1 MEARAQEFGCSARD
15 VYATLNMTNQSD
27 FHSGTM
33 GDFAHPGRCPSGE
46 GPEMSTCPRAVFF
59 DVDGVLVDSL
69 PQHLQI
75 CRDKAVEFGLKLK
88 IPTVDEFRQL
98 VRRGTKVSPMRYFF
112 LAVGFPEDY
121 AARAVADYQREFI
134 QRYRPK
140 AFPGVS
146 EMLKTL
152 QAAELKLGLVT
163 SNTRANV
170 VPALGDAMQYF
181 EESCLFFFDRYPEPK
196 TKSWCLAEGARLLG
210 VEPQACVYV
219 GDQHADATAAR
230 EAGVRFLGVTY
241 GWGISDDDKQ
251 YETAKSIIEISEKL
265 IGMHAQV

>member
-1 MEARAQEFGCSARD
+1 MARGAKSRRSVTSPLKKAKMP
-15 VYATLNMTNQSD
+15 TL
-27 FHSGTM
+27 
-33 GDFAHPGRCPSGE
+33 
-46 GPEMSTCPRAVFF
+46 PRAVFF

-121 AARAVADYQREFI
+121 VARAVADYQREFI

-163 SNTRANV
+163 SNTRA
-170 VPALGDAMQYF
+170 
-181 EESCLFFFDRYPEPK
+181 
-196 TKSWCLAEGARLLG
+196 
-210 VEPQACVYV
+210 
-219 GDQHADATAAR
+219 
-230 EAGVRFLGVTY
+230 
-241 GWGISDDDKQ
+241 
-251 YETAKSIIEISEKL
+251 
-265 IGMHAQV
+265 